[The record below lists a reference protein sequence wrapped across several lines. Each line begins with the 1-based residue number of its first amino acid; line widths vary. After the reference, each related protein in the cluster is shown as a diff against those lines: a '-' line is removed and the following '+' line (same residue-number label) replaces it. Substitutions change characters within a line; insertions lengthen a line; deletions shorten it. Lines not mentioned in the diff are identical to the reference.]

1 MINNLSRILGA
12 ARKGGAYESLRYILK
27 GWKERAT
34 EEEVGMPRSEEEY
47 RERRDFIRM
56 RVSTEVA
63 FRPANGEEQFKR
75 GETINLS
82 ATGVLFLGAEPIPE
96 GELLELK
103 VMPEHERIPP
113 LEAQGR
119 VIRCAAVAGGSE
131 SYEIAVSFE
140 AVR

>member
-1 MINNLSRILGA
+1 
-12 ARKGGAYESLRYILK
+12 
-27 GWKERAT
+27 
-34 EEEVGMPRSEEEY
+34 MPRSEEEY

-63 FRPANGEEQFKR
+63 FRPANGEERFKR

-82 ATGVLFLGAEPIPE
+82 ATGVLFRGAEPIPE

-103 VMPEHERIPP
+103 VMAEHERIPP

-119 VIRCAAVAGGSE
+119 VIRCAAAGSE
-131 SYEIAVSFE
+131 AEGYEIAVSFE